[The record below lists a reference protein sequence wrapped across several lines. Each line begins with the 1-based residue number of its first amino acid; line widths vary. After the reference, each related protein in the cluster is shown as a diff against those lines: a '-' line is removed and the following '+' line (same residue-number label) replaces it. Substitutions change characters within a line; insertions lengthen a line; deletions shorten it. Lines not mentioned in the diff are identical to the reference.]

1 MLLLRTVSFTH
12 LRDNLRPGTDVGGG
26 GRALLGWGERQ
37 RERPRKGARQCPGAT

>member
-26 GRALLGWGERQ
+26 RALLGWGERQ
-37 RERPRKGARQCPGAT
+37 RERPCKGARQCPGAT